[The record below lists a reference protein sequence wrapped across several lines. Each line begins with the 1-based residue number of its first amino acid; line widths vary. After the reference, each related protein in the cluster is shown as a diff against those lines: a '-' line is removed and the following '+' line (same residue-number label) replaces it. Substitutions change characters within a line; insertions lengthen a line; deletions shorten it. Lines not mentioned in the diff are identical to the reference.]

1 MESIMK
7 HKILAGRLRFLADV
21 FRVMI
26 CMPLGWLLFYL
37 KEIYIVCERGTDAR
51 DNGYHMFKY
60 IRENHPGKNVYYIID
75 RDSADYQ
82 KVAQLGR
89 VIRYRSWKHCLY
101 FVAARMKISTH
112 IMGYAPGTPYRFQK
126 IRRYIKIPGKH
137 VFLQH
142 GVIKDDLVGLHAD
155 RARMDLFI
163 CGAKPEY
170 EFIKS
175 VFGHPEGVVRYTG
188 LARYD
193 NLHGHKTERTI
204 LVMPTWRMYLSDL
217 SAEEF
222 MRSEYFTHWDELL
235 QHPQLRDLLRKND
248 LKLIFYPHYEMQKFV
263 DCFPPA
269 NDRIIIANFKE
280 YDVQQLLVST
290 KLLITDYSSVL
301 FDFAYMKKPSVYY
314 QFDKNTFYSKHY
326 KEGYFNYFEDG
337 FGKVVMNPEELLQEI
352 KRNIELDFMPES
364 HYLSR
369 MDGFFE
375 LHDNRNCERIYNAV
389 EALR

>member
-1 MESIMK
+1 MK
-7 HKILAGRLRFLADV
+7 KKNLAGKFQFILDVLRVL
-21 FRVMI
+21 I
-26 CMPLGWLLFYL
+26 CLPLGWVLFCI
-37 KEIYIVCERGTDAR
+37 KDIYIVCERGTDAR
-51 DNGYHMFKY
+51 DNGYHMFRY
-60 IRENHPGKNVYYIID
+60 IRENHPDKNVYYIID
-75 RDSADYQ
+75 KNSADYQ
-82 KVAQLGR
+82 KVAQLGQ
-89 VIRYRSWKHCLY
+89 VLQYKSWRHILY

-126 IRRYIKIPGKH
+126 IQRYIKIPGKH

-170 EFIKS
+170 EFVKS
-175 VFGHPEGVVRYTG
+175 VFGHPQGVVQYTG

-193 NLHGHKTERTI
+193 NLHGHKTERAI

-222 MRSEYFTHWDELL
+222 MRSEYFLRWNGLL
-235 QHPQLRDLLRKND
+235 QHPELLDLLRKND

-263 DCFPPA
+263 DCFPSA
-269 NDRIIIANFKE
+269 NDRVIIANFKE

-301 FDFAYMKKPSVYY
+301 FDFAYMKKPCIYY
-314 QFDKNTFYSKHY
+314 QFDKEAFCSRHY
-326 KEGYFNYFEDG
+326 KQGYFDCAEDG
-337 FGKVVMNPEELLQEI
+337 FGKVVHAPEALLEEI
-352 KRNIELDFMPES
+352 KHNITADFVPES

-369 MDGFFE
+369 MHAFFE
-375 LHDNRNCERIYNAV
+375 LHDDRNCERIYHAV